1 MGDCLT
7 LGDQS
12 QSLPINFS
20 GPANCPMKRRAETLM
35 SGAARTLQVWGEEGG
50 THMHDIHDGMLESR
64 LSMESGLRTQDSGL
78 RTLEVVTKTQKS
90 VGAG

>member
-1 MGDCLT
+1 
-7 LGDQS
+7 
-12 QSLPINFS
+12 
-20 GPANCPMKRRAETLM
+20 MKRRAETFM

-78 RTLEVVTKTQKS
+78 WRLSQKLKKVWVLVES
-90 VGAG
+90 TE

>member
-1 MGDCLT
+1 
-7 LGDQS
+7 
-12 QSLPINFS
+12 
-20 GPANCPMKRRAETLM
+20 MKRRAETFM

-64 LSMESGLRTQDSGL
+64 LSLESGL
-78 RTLEVVTKTQKS
+78 RTLEVVIKTQKS